1 MTDSKNNTG
10 VDNSGDRNSGDRNS
24 TNRSAVSYFT
34 AINVPRKFMNK
45 EEKQRTSA
53 QNRALHSGFQEIA
66 DRFNEKGY
74 GVEQV
79 LEIMNWGIEL
89 SWTKTLVK
97 EVLFKQIEKIMF
109 DKTSTADL
117 TTKEPQEVWEN
128 MSRGIAPTGVYVPF
142 PSIEGEMLDDLIKN
156 YEN

>member
-1 MTDSKNNTG
+1 
-10 VDNSGDRNSGDRNS
+10 
-24 TNRSAVSYFT
+24 
-34 AINVPRKFMNK
+34 MNK
-45 EEKQRTSA
+45 ADKQRTSA

-79 LEIMNWGIEL
+79 LEIMNWSLEL

-117 TTKEPQEVWEN
+117 TTKELQEVWEN
-128 MSRGIAPTGVYVPF
+128 MSRGIAPTEVYVPF